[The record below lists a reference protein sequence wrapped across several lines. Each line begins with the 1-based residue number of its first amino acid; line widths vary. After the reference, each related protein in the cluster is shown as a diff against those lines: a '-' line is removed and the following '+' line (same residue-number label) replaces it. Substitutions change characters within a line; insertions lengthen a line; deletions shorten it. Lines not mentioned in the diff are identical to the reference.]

1 MSWRD
6 LKDDLSTIVYDEGTP
21 VRERWSSEKGLPM
34 MNVLLKPTGGLAGLV
49 ITGIKAHLSGH
60 SREEE
65 VWHEV

>member
-1 MSWRD
+1 
-6 LKDDLSTIVYDEGTP
+6 
-21 VRERWSSEKGLPM
+21 M